1 MIIPPY
7 CSPNESVPLTIS
19 KLAHHFPDCSH
30 SRGAH
35 STHQGRVRWLR
46 CYRQQ
51 YTDAVEDDQVDN
63 AIRLVHCERDV
74 VILQDESPA
83 GIRGVEKAREVVNEE
98 SRRRFDVQR
107 EYEKRMMVVET

>member
-1 MIIPPY
+1 
-7 CSPNESVPLTIS
+7 
-19 KLAHHFPDCSH
+19 
-30 SRGAH
+30 
-35 STHQGRVRWLR
+35 
-46 CYRQQ
+46 
-51 YTDAVEDDQVDN
+51 
-63 AIRLVHCERDV
+63 V